1 LDFISNTF
9 KKIIQK
15 FKSHYLS
22 DHKLKINLIGEAWK
36 LKQLVLSN
44 ELLNA
49 FEEVAT
55 RMKQPLIEV
64 LIDPFFYHYLKNKTI
79 QSIDDLQGN
88 SIEGLINSPKNQ
100 IEIWYKNKKVQ
111 KLKINDLKEE
121 LLLFPL
127 YKTTIHKANPNLE
140 NGIYIEQKD
149 IGLIGSFEI
158 YTDNFIIDDLEF
170 QLLQTKEQTILEKL
184 VYKNQ
189 DLVCKK
195 KDSLLTFQNC
205 FKINS
210 ST

>member
-1 LDFISNTF
+1 MTTS
-9 KKIIQK
+9 
-15 FKSHYLS
+15 
-22 DHKLKINLIGEAWK
+22 KLKINLLGEAWI
-36 LKQLVLSN
+36 LKQLVFSN
-44 ELLNA
+44 ELLHT
-49 FEEVAT
+49 FKEVAA

-111 KLKINDLKEE
+111 KLKINDLNEE

-127 YKTTIHKANPNLE
+127 YNTTIKKTNLNLE
-140 NGIYIEQKD
+140 KGIYIEQKE

-158 YTDNFIIDDLEF
+158 NTDNFNIDNLEF
-170 QLLQTKEQTILEKL
+170 QLIQANEQTILENL

-189 DLVCKK
+189 VLVCKK
-195 KDSLLTFQNC
+195 KDSLITFQNC
-205 FKINS
+205 FEIV
-210 ST
+210 

>member
-1 LDFISNTF
+1 MLA
-9 KKIIQK
+9 
-15 FKSHYLS
+15 
-22 DHKLKINLIGEAWK
+22 HKLKINLLGEAWK
-36 LKQLVLSN
+36 LKKIVFPN
-44 ELLNA
+44 ELLHT

-55 RMKQPLIEV
+55 RMKQPLTEV
-64 LIDPFFYHYLKNKTI
+64 LIDPFFYHYLKNKVI

-88 SIEGLINSPKNQ
+88 TIEGLINSPKNQ

-127 YKTTIHKANPNLE
+127 YNTIIHKANPNLE
-140 NGIYIEQKD
+140 KGIYIEQKE

-158 YTDNFIIDDLEF
+158 NTDNFYIDDLGF
-170 QLLQTKEQTILEKL
+170 QLLQTKEQTILEKM

-189 DLVCKK
+189 DLVCRK
-195 KDSLLTFQNC
+195 KDSLITFQNC
-205 FKINS
+205 FEIDS